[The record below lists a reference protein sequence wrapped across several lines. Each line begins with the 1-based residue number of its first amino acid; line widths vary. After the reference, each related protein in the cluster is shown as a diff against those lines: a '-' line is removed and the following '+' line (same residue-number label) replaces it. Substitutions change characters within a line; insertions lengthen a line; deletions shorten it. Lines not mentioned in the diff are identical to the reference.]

1 MPPKRYCYIEHP
13 KQPDVQLASDDG
25 LLLLF
30 SSRGLAEEKKKHNRK
45 GGIIR
50 HGTLA
55 DLMKLFNCCKVHL
68 DPPVKEEPRKEDA
81 ICLCKCPT

>member
-1 MPPKRYCYIEHP
+1 MPSTIYHFIEDSRR
-13 KQPDVQLASDDG
+13 PDVQLAGDDG
-25 LLLLF
+25 ILLLF
-30 SSRGLAEEKKKHNRK
+30 SSKDLAGEKKKHNGK

-81 ICLCKCPT
+81 ICLCKCPS